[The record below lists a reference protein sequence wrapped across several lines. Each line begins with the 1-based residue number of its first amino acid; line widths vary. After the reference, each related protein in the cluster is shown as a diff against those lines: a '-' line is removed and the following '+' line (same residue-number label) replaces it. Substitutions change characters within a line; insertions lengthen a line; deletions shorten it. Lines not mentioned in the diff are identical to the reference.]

1 MKLVI
6 GLYKYVWADQNLVC
20 DKRER
25 ERETTT
31 GVVFTVYSGI
41 VISFASCYL
50 FCSFAGNRECVIAV
64 SGVVVCGKFFLLL
77 NM

>member
-1 MKLVI
+1 MCGLIRIWFVI
-6 GLYKYVWADQNLVC
+6 RERE
-20 DKRER
+20 RER

-64 SGVVVCGKFFLLL
+64 SGDVVCGKFFLLL
-77 NM
+77 NR